1 MRKVKELT
9 LGVIIFFIVERM
21 ALLISGHAIERTA
34 EIDLACRRAMIELV
48 FLIGLLAGIW
58 YLLKA

>member
-21 ALLISGHAIERTA
+21 ALLISGHAVEKSA
-34 EIDLACRRAMIELV
+34 AIDLACRRAMIELV
-48 FLIGLLAGIW
+48 FLIVLLIAVW
-58 YLLKA
+58 RLLKA

>member
-21 ALLISGHAIERTA
+21 ALLISGHAVDKTDAIE
-34 EIDLACRRAMIELV
+34 LACRRAMIELV
-48 FLIGLLAGIW
+48 FLFGLLAGIW

>member
-21 ALLISGHAIERTA
+21 ALLISGHAVEKTDAIE
-34 EIDLACRRAMIELV
+34 LACRRAMIELV
-48 FLIGLLAGIW
+48 FLFGLLAGVW

>member
-21 ALLISGHAIERTA
+21 ALLISGHAIKKTA
-34 EIDLACRRAMIELV
+34 DIELACRRAMIELV
-48 FLIGLLAGIW
+48 FLVLLLGAVW
-58 YLLKA
+58 RLLKA

>member
-21 ALLISGHAIERTA
+21 ALLISGHAVEKSA
-34 EIDLACRRAMIELV
+34 AIDLACRRAMIELV
-48 FLIGLLAGIW
+48 FLIILLIAVW
-58 YLLKA
+58 RLLKA